1 MPSELPPEE
10 MLQNL
15 SGFFEGDGCVQSNL
29 LELTMIRSFQGA
41 EVLFPFQRY
50 FGGSVG
56 VNTAETGTES
66 AVLQWS
72 VSGARARRAAE
83 LLSRAKLRKQRQ
95 LLLFARGLPRDTEE
109 RTAVVAQL

>member
-72 VSGARARRAAE
+72 VSGARAPHLATSTARFAVCRA
-83 LLSRAKLRKQRQ
+83 SRPPNVENGQVRIWAY
-95 LLLFARGLPRDTEE
+95 
-109 RTAVVAQL
+109 